1 MGYNSLEE
9 FKGMVV
15 NRMRREVDASKDW
28 DSLISAQRALPQRK
42 DDGRDMRDAPDQPV
56 RRSRVWGGLGGII

>member
-1 MGYNSLEE
+1 MGYNSPEE

-15 NRMRREVDASKDW
+15 DRMRREVDPSRDW
-28 DSLISAQRALPQRK
+28 DSLISAQRALPKRK
-42 DDGRDMRDAPDQPV
+42 DDGRDALDRPV